1 MVEHEVCRVVANEQ
15 NALRVLTFCSKVE
28 DNASLNESCQQQAY
42 KQEASKI
49 VHELEK
55 ASSVADGTQ
64 QEEHQRRLCGRQHEY
79 SPQQVD
85 GAEPTVIGDGIEEIL
100 RHQHGEVGYHDHH
113 GIMVHEVV
121 RRFIVELLQAQIY
134 QQVEQQEVAD
144 DDGDPDQVISMVS
157 VFFHTNL

>member
-1 MVEHEVCRVVANEQ
+1 MVEHEVCRVVADKQ
-15 NALRVLTFCSKVE
+15 DALRILTFSPEIE
-28 DNASLNESCQQQAY
+28 DNASLNEPHQQQGN
-42 KQEASKI
+42 KQEARKI

-100 RHQHGEVGYHDHH
+100 RHQHGEVCHHDHY

-134 QQVEQQEVAD
+134 QQVKQQEVAD